1 MYRSWKN
8 QFSSFLRSWLASIP
22 GRVFAFITVRQTTGP
37 GTSCLRMRQ
46 IFIVYLWL
54 AKIFNKSIIEICTQ
68 KMQSEYT
75 KDAHRELLHKGL
87 GSCQLCCSTITVTQG
102 NFKMIE
108 CLQITFQKDLAG
120 CWTSLILG
128 PNS

>member
-1 MYRSWKN
+1 MTLPTFPLNDIILVTTHTVQCRI
-8 QFSSFLRSWLASIP
+8 ASIP
-22 GRVFAFITVRQTTGP
+22 GRVFAFITVRRTTRP

-46 IFIVYLWL
+46 IFFVFVVGKNIYNRNLYTEN
-54 AKIFNKSIIEICTQ
+54 A
-68 KMQSEYT
+68 QSEYT
-75 KDAHRELLHKGL
+75 KDAHREGL

-102 NFKMIE
+102 NFRMIE

>member
-1 MYRSWKN
+1 MGICCTDATSC
-8 QFSSFLRSWLASIP
+8 SGEISLASIP
-22 GRVFAFITVRQTTGP
+22 GRVFAFITVRRTTRP
-37 GTSCLRMRQ
+37 GTSCLRMLQ
-46 IFIVYLWL
+46 IFIVFVVGKNIYNRNLYTEN
-54 AKIFNKSIIEICTQ
+54 A
-68 KMQSEYT
+68 QSEYT
-75 KDAHRELLHKGL
+75 KDSHRELLHKGL

-102 NFKMIE
+102 NFRLIE

>member
-1 MYRSWKN
+1 MCMYV
-8 QFSSFLRSWLASIP
+8 ASIS
-22 GRVFAFITVRQTTGP
+22 GRVFAFITVRRTTRP
-37 GTSCLRMRQ
+37 GTSCLHMRQ
-46 IFIVYLWL
+46 IFIVFVFGKNIYNRNLYTEN
-54 AKIFNKSIIEICTQ
+54 A
-68 KMQSEYT
+68 QSEYT

-102 NFKMIE
+102 NFRMIE
-108 CLQITFQKDLAG
+108 CLQITFQKNLAG